1 MGIFQLIRPV
11 VLTAIT
17 TITNEVVKA
26 TTLQSHL
33 NGLAERVPQAWIGDD
48 ANEFSTEFTRRVVP
62 AMTELI
68 AAVSG
73 INVNLNKGI
82 AIVDAADQNAAR
94 VAANLTSK
102 FNGITA

>member
-1 MGIFQLIRPV
+1 MGIFQLIRPD
-11 VLTAIT
+11 VLAAIT
-17 TITNEVVKA
+17 TIANEVVKA

-48 ANEFSTEFTRRVVP
+48 ANEFSTDFTRRVVP
-62 AMTELI
+62 AMVELI
-68 AAVSG
+68 AAIGG

-102 FNGITA
+102 FKGITA